1 MPCLLRWRM
10 PVHGVAAT
18 WVLAITL
25 WASLPVRAD
34 WTFTPAVPVSPVA
47 QTRPGV
53 FHHLE
58 SAGRKNIAVA
68 GTSVAVIWEDNH
80 TGQPAIY
87 AALRQG
93 DTGGFSA
100 PIPLSAGKQAYEP
113 VIVAAGAEGF
123 IAAWEQDG
131 QVWARTFSS
140 SGAGPALVLDKRP
153 SGQVSLASR
162 LENGHLR
169 MQAVWTRQGKRFHR
183 VMTAAV
189 QMVGEALRMGKA
201 QPVDAE
207 PPREEQLY
215 PSVALTARATVVA
228 WEDRRDGHTRL
239 FYSRAGEEKVFRAP
253 RGLNTFIVGNVKLGK
268 GTGVTR
274 VALAAAGRAGVAAA
288 WMDKRDFLSGYDIY
302 AAFSADAGRGFGAN
316 EMVQDSFGNNTPQW
330 HPAIAVCPDG
340 LVAVTW
346 DDRRDGTPDVWLSW
360 KTAWKADGAP
370 AAQNSSSWSD
380 DLGVGPA
387 SGPGVQADPVIACD
401 GQNRLHLAWVG
412 RAHAGG
418 PTRVWYSRGRLV
430 P

>member
-162 LENGHLR
+162 L
-169 MQAVWTRQGKRFHR
+169 
-183 VMTAAV
+183 
-189 QMVGEALRMGKA
+189 
-201 QPVDAE
+201 
-207 PPREEQLY
+207 
-215 PSVALTARATVVA
+215 
-228 WEDRRDGHTRL
+228 
-239 FYSRAGEEKVFRAP
+239 AGE
-253 RGLNTFIVGNVKLGK
+253 
-268 GTGVTR
+268 
-274 VALAAAGRAGVAAA
+274 
-288 WMDKRDFLSGYDIY
+288 W
-302 AAFSADAGRGFGAN
+302 
-316 EMVQDSFGNNTPQW
+316 
-330 HPAIAVCPDG
+330 
-340 LVAVTW
+340 
-346 DDRRDGTPDVWLSW
+346 
-360 KTAWKADGAP
+360 
-370 AAQNSSSWSD
+370 
-380 DLGVGPA
+380 A
-387 SGPGVQADPVIACD
+387 S
-401 GQNRLHLAWVG
+401 
-412 RAHAGG
+412 AHAGG
-418 PTRVWYSRGRLV
+418 LDASGQALSSRDDGGGANGGGGLAYGQGTAGRCRT
-430 P
+430 PA